1 MILLFL
7 VVGKLAYISF
17 KLNCLFINPKTG
29 TSLKWVE
36 LKTIFKN
43 VPPTPEYNPISPE
56 LVSVVFRQALIA
68 DCLSVIL
75 SYRDK
80 SIDTVLLVYLKDFEM
95 IKYFVLKSNYQFNFY
110 L

>member
-80 SIDTVLLVYLKDFEM
+80 SIDTVLLVLFKGLWNDKLFE
-95 IKYFVLKSNYQFNFY
+95 V
-110 L
+110 